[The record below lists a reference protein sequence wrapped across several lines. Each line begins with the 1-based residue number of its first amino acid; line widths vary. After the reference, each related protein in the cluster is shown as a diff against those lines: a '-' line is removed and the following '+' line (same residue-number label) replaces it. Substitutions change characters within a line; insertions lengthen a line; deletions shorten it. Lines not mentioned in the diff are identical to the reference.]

1 MIRHLPV
8 LPGPFVVTKATT
20 EALAPPYPVHAS
32 LPVIVRREKHAP
44 TDNVSNLRRLSIAA
58 KKKVALLAKVASA
71 NSNCLG
77 PVPRLA
83 MGIVIVHK
91 DSIAFLENAQMTRRS
106 RVRPIVVRKPD
117 VQQDSFATIR
127 MAGLIVVHKRS
138 ASPPVIVPKEKIAAM
153 VVAHLP
159 AHPCTVVA
167 KRVVPAD
174 RPAKTRRVHGG
185 RAKRAIP
192 ANQHVIASKERIALM
207 DNVLVST
214 RPCIAAARHLVH
226 QVRHALTAKDNADS
240 VPRQRVKRLVIVTFR
255 VSLASMAGA

>member
-20 EALAPPYPVHAS
+20 EAPVLLYLAHAS
-32 LPVIVRREKHAP
+32 LPVIVHREKHAP
-44 TDNVSNLRRLSIAA
+44 TDNVSNRRHLSIAA
-58 KKKVALLAKVASA
+58 KKKVALLVKVVSA

-77 PVPRLA
+77 PVLRLA

-91 DSIAFLENAQMTRRS
+91 GSIAFLENVQMTRRS

-117 VQQDSFATIR
+117 VQRDSFATIR
-127 MAGLIVVHKRS
+127 MVGLRVVHKRS
-138 ASPPVIVPKEKIAAM
+138 ASRPVIVPKEKIAAM

-159 AHPCTVVA
+159 AHQCTVVA
-167 KRVVPAD
+167 KRAVQVD
-174 RPAKTRRVHGG
+174 RLVKTKRAHGG

-192 ANQHVIASKERIALM
+192 VNQHVIASKERIVLM
-207 DNVLVST
+207 GNVLVST
-214 RPCIAAARHLVH
+214 RLCIAVARHLVH
-226 QVRHALTAKDNADS
+226 QVRHVLTAKDNVDS

-255 VSLASMAGA
+255 VSLVSMAGV